1 MSFGRVR
8 AALLIVA
15 FMLCAGWPGRAF
27 AAEPVMRVFAQR
39 AFGVESDLRER
50 KVDDVVVIE
59 AWRGPAYIGSVFST
73 WDIVRSVGYSGQPI
87 DIWVA
92 LDASSSVVSARLVRQ
107 TEPLLVIGVSP
118 EQLEALVAGLSG
130 LNIRDLSRARTS
142 DGKPPMERIAGATI
156 SSNVLRDSVIRAAR
170 KVARETGRGGEAG
183 RLRRDLFEETDWR
196 GLLASR
202 AVVERKIYQKD
213 IDPASVRTAGP
224 DEPVLDVFVALAT
237 PAGIGVNLLGRR
249 LYENLVSG
257 AGPDDD
263 LVFVGANGLLSI
275 KGSSWRQT
283 GVFERLAIVQDQTTI
298 RLTREMHRSFDK
310 LAADGAPELRE
321 RAIFVLPAGSG
332 LDHTRPWRL
341 QILATQTDAQG
352 RSAGGLVD
360 APYDIPRT
368 FVVEPKPEEPAWV
381 AGWRARIP
389 DVAAVCAMLG
399 ALVLILMFQD
409 QFAASRLYR
418 PVRIVFMAVT
428 LVFLGFYERAQLS
441 VVHVV
446 TFVQALRTDFQWSLF
461 LLDPIIFIL
470 WGFVAVAMIFWG
482 RGVFCGWLCPFGALQ
497 ELLNEIARRLRIR
510 QVDLPW
516 GLHERLWILKYLVFL
531 GIFALSLNSMELG
544 FTAAEA
550 EPFKTAVALRF
561 QRAWPFV
568 AFAVLLLFMGLFVR
582 RAYCRYLCPLGA
594 ALALPA
600 RMRIFEWLKRRPQC
614 GRECRQCAAQC
625 PVGAIYPSGAISPN
639 ECIYCL
645 NCQSLYHDPNV
656 CLGLKAREARR
667 RGREAM
673 TAAGSASNG

>member
-1 MSFGRVR
+1 MSFERFR
-8 AALLIVA
+8 AALLIVVCL
-15 FMLCAGWPGRAF
+15 LCAGWSGRAG
-27 AAEPVMRVFAQR
+27 AAEQAMRVFAQR
-39 AFGVESDLRER
+39 AFGVESELRER
-50 KVDDVVVIE
+50 TVDNAAVVE
-59 AWRGPAYIGSVFST
+59 AWRGPSFIGAVFST
-73 WDIVRSVGYSGQPI
+73 WDVVKSVGYSGQPI

-92 LDASSSVVSARLVRQ
+92 LDASSTVVSARLVRQ
-107 TEPLLVIGVSP
+107 TEPLLVIGISP
-118 EQLEALVAGLSG
+118 EQLEALVAALSG
-130 LNIRDLSRARTS
+130 LSVRDLNRARTV

-156 SSNVLRDSVIRAAR
+156 SSNVLRDSVIRASR
-170 KVARETGRGGEAG
+170 KVARESGRAGEPG
-183 RLRRDLFEETDWR
+183 RLRRDLFEATDWR
-196 GLLASR
+196 GLLASGS
-202 AVVERKIYQKD
+202 VVERKVYPKD
-213 IDPASVRTAGP
+213 VDPAAARSAGTE
-224 DEPVLDVFVALAT
+224 EPVLDVFVALAT
-237 PAGIGVNLLGRR
+237 PAGVGVNLLGRR
-249 LYENLVSG
+249 LYENLVSTSG
-257 AGPDDD
+257 SDDD

-275 KGSSWRQT
+275 KGPSWRQT
-283 GVFERLAIVQDQTTI
+283 GVFERLSIVQGQSTI

-321 RAIFVLPAGSG
+321 RAVFVIPAGSG
-332 LDHTRPWRL
+332 FDPVRPWRL

-352 RSAGGLVD
+352 RSAGSLVD
-360 APYDIPRT
+360 ASYEIPKAY
-368 FVVEPKPEEPAWV
+368 VIEPPPEEPAWV

-389 DVAAVCAMLG
+389 DVLAVCAMLG

-418 PVRIVFMAVT
+418 PVRIAFMAVT

-510 QVDLPW
+510 QFDLPW

-531 GIFALSLNSMELG
+531 GIFALSLNSMELA

-673 TAAGSASNG
+673 TATGSATNG